1 MNPVYILAAIAAAA
15 VALGLWLTWRR
26 IARRTWDEAAR
37 PRGRVGRPW
46 GGRPVPN
53 PYAQPQPDDPGDGR

>member
-1 MNPVYILAAIAAAA
+1 MNLVYILVAIAAAA

-37 PRGRVGRPW
+37 PRGRVGGQRA
-46 GGRPVPN
+46 GVRSQ